1 MSRALWIVVAA
12 AVAYAGWLA
21 LLFAAQ
27 RALLDPGRFLPA
39 GPPRSDGL
47 PPRPGDPDDGAG
59 PEAWA
64 LDVGGEE
71 VEAWYHAPSP
81 GDVAGP
87 AVIFFHGN
95 GERIDDWAGAFHGLV
110 ARGVAVVVVEYP
122 GYGRSGGRPSEG
134 SITET
139 AVRAY
144 DRLVARPEVD
154 PDRVVGLGRSLGGG
168 AIMALSRERALAA
181 VVLQSTFT
189 DVRRFARRY
198 LAPGFLVRDTF
209 DNLGAV
215 EAFSG
220 PVLVVHGTEDRLV
233 PVEHGRALA
242 AAAPRGRLVTHPCAH
257 NDCPPDWDLFLDR
270 VAEVAAGETR
280 APVP

>member
-1 MSRALWIVVAA
+1 V
-12 AVAYAGWLA
+12 
-21 LLFAAQ
+21 
-27 RALLDPGRFLPA
+27 
-39 GPPRSDGL
+39 
-47 PPRPGDPDDGAG
+47 
-59 PEAWA
+59 E
-64 LDVGGEE
+64 GGE
-71 VEAWYHAPSP
+71 VEAWYHPPS
-81 GDVAGP
+81 GREAAGP
-87 AVIFFHGN
+87 AVLFFHGN
-95 GERIDDWAGAFHGLV
+95 GERIDDWAGAFHPLV
-110 ARGVAVVVVEYP
+110 GRGVAVLVVEYP
-122 GYGRSGGRPSEG
+122 GYGRSGGRPTQA

-139 AVRAY
+139 AIRAY

-168 AIMALSRERALAA
+168 AVMALSRERTLAA

-209 DNLGAV
+209 DNLEAV

-242 AAAPRGRLVTHPCAH
+242 DAAERGRLVTHPCAH

-270 VAEVAAGETR
+270 VATVAVEETR
-280 APVP
+280 APVR